1 MTQRLRLAFKLMI
14 FFLLTALLTAGVIYA
29 IFLADLPGPGAVAQ
43 RVQRP
48 STLILDRHGRL
59 LYEVIDPN
67 GSKQASVPLADMPL
81 ACRQAAVATEDKHFY
96 QHPGV
101 DLSAIAR
108 ALWQNTQ
115 AGETVSGASTITQQV
130 ARNLL
135 MSAEERYE
143 LSLRRKL
150 REAWLAWRLEQ
161 AYSKDQL
168 LALYLNQVYFGN
180 FAVGLEAAS
189 QAYLGASARELDTA
203 QCALLIGLLQSPARY
218 NPLLDAGA
226 ARKRQATVLSLMVEQ
241 GYLSAAQAD
250 LVRQEPLQFN
260 TNTFPI
266 RAPHF
271 VMYVSSLL
279 EQQLGVDALRQG
291 GLRVTT
297 TLDLDWQQEGQ
308 AIVQRRL
315 RQLKED
321 RRAPLSRRVD
331 NAALVAL
338 DPQTG
343 EILALVGSPDYFDDR
358 IQGNVNAALSLRQP
372 GSAIKPLT
380 YAAAFDPARAQAA
393 GRAPLNPATL
403 VADVRTV
410 FPTREGEPYVPLNYD
425 LDFHG
430 PVLLRDALGNSFNI
444 PAVKV
449 LQFIGVPALVDQAQ
463 RLGISSF
470 VQTDALGLA
479 LTLGGGEV
487 RLLELT
493 AAYGA
498 FASGGRRVSP
508 VAILKIEN
516 RDGQALPGM
525 GPTGPG
531 AQVLSPQVAYLITDI
546 LSDNEARVR
555 TFGRN
560 SLLRLSGNR
569 PAAVKTGTTTDWK
582 DNWTV
587 GYTPDLV
594 VGVWVGNADNAS
606 MIGVSGVTGAAPIW
620 HDFMETVLH
629 NTPAQDF
636 ERPPGLVEM
645 EICSDSGLLPTDLC
659 PYRRQEIFIACPGQ
673 ACAPTQAD
681 TMHQRISLDGRT
693 MQRATPETPP
703 AYRLD
708 KVFWALPP
716 ELQEWAR
723 AHDIAQPPPLAEI
736 VLPAQTAALPA
747 GGRMAPGRDATLASG
762 VSLTLTSPDPARVYR
777 LSRAAPADTQQ
788 IEIAAQSALPLR
800 ELTLTVN
807 GRPLWQQQATYA
819 SAWWQLQAGEYTF
832 QAIGITTA
840 GETIQSAPITIT
852 VIG

>member
-1 MTQRLRLAFKLMI
+1 
-14 FFLLTALLTAGVIYA
+14 
-29 IFLADLPGPGAVAQ
+29 
-43 RVQRP
+43 
-48 STLILDRHGRL
+48 
-59 LYEVIDPN
+59 
-67 GSKQASVPLADMPL
+67 
-81 ACRQAAVATEDKHFY
+81 
-96 QHPGV
+96 
-101 DLSAIAR
+101 
-108 ALWQNTQ
+108 
-115 AGETVSGASTITQQV
+115 
-130 ARNLL
+130 
-135 MSAEERYE
+135 
-143 LSLRRKL
+143 
-150 REAWLAWRLEQ
+150 
-161 AYSKDQL
+161 
-168 LALYLNQVYFGN
+168 
-180 FAVGLEAAS
+180 
-189 QAYLGASARELDTA
+189 
-203 QCALLIGLLQSPARY
+203 
-218 NPLLDAGA
+218 
-226 ARKRQATVLSLMVEQ
+226 
-241 GYLSAAQAD
+241 
-250 LVRQEPLQFN
+250 
-260 TNTFPI
+260 
-266 RAPHF
+266 
-271 VMYVSSLL
+271 
-279 EQQLGVDALRQG
+279 
-291 GLRVTT
+291 
-297 TLDLDWQQEGQ
+297 
-308 AIVQRRL
+308 
-315 RQLKED
+315 
-321 RRAPLSRRVD
+321 
-331 NAALVAL
+331 
-338 DPQTG
+338 
-343 EILALVGSPDYFDDR
+343 
-358 IQGNVNAALSLRQP
+358 
-372 GSAIKPLT
+372 
-380 YAAAFDPARAQAA
+380 PARAQAA

>member
-1 MTQRLRLAFKLMI
+1 VFLLMSRRFRLAFKL
-14 FFLLTALLTAGVIYA
+14 FLGLGLVALLVAGGIYVVV
-29 IFLADLPGPGAVAQ
+29 LADLPGPGAVAQ

-59 LYEVIDPN
+59 LYEVIDPD

-81 ACRQAAVATEDKHFY
+81 ACQQAAVATEDKHFY

-101 DLSAIAR
+101 DLSAIGR

-115 AGETVSGASTITQQV
+115 AGDTISGASTITQQV

-135 MSAEERYE
+135 LSAEERYE
-143 LSLRRKL
+143 RSVRRKL

-161 AYSKDQL
+161 AFSKDQL
-168 LALYLNQVYFGN
+168 LALYLNQAYFGN

-189 QAYLGASARELDTA
+189 QAYFGASARELDTA

-218 NPLLDAGA
+218 NPLLDADA
-226 ARKRQATVLSLMVEQ
+226 ARQRQATVLNLMVEQ
-241 GYLSAAQAD
+241 GYLSADQAE
-250 LVRQEPLQFN
+250 LARQEPLQFN

-271 VMYVSSLL
+271 VMFVSSLL

-291 GLRVTT
+291 GLHVTT
-297 TLDLDWQQEGQ
+297 TLDLDWQEEGQ

-321 RRAPLSRRVD
+321 RKAPLSRRVD

-343 EILALVGSPDYFDDR
+343 EIMAMIGSPDYFDDR

-470 VQTDALGLA
+470 VQADDLGLA

-516 RDGQALPGM
+516 DAGQTLPGM
-525 GPTGPG
+525 GQAGPRP
-531 AQVLSPQVAYLITDI
+531 QVLSPQVAYLITDI

-560 SLLRLSGNR
+560 SLLRLSGDR

-587 GYTPDLV
+587 GYTPQLV

-620 HDFMETVLH
+620 HDFMETALR
-629 NTPAQDF
+629 NTPAQPF
-636 ERPPGLVEM
+636 GRPPGLVEM
-645 EICSDSGLLPTDLC
+645 EICADSGQLPTDLC
-659 PYRRQEIFIACPGQ
+659 PYRRREIFIACPGQ
-673 ACAPTQAD
+673 ACAPTQTD
-681 TMHQRISLDGRT
+681 TMHQRITLDGRT
-693 MQRATPETPP
+693 MQRAAPEAPP
-703 AYRLD
+703 AYRVD
-708 KVFWALPP
+708 KVFWVLPP

-723 AHDIAQPPPLAEI
+723 THGIAQPPP
-736 VLPAQTAALPA
+736 QTAAVTIGGQAAVAPVAVLSA
-747 GGRMAPGRDATLASG
+747 GTRAP
-762 VSLTLTSPDPARVYR
+762 LTLTSPDPARVYR
-777 LSRAAPADTQQ
+777 LSRAAPPGTQQ
-788 IEIAAQSALPLR
+788 IEIAAQSDLPLR

-807 GRPLWQQQATYA
+807 GQPLWQQQAAYT

-832 QAIGITTA
+832 QAVGITTA
-840 GETIQSAPITIT
+840 GETIRSAPITIT
-852 VIG
+852 VVG

>member
-1 MTQRLRLAFKLMI
+1 MTRRFRTAFKWTLFSI
-14 FFLLTALLTAGVIYA
+14 LALFLAAAVVYVTV
-29 IFLADLPGPGAVAQ
+29 LADLPGPSAVAQ
-43 RVQRP
+43 SVQRP
-48 STLILDRHGRL
+48 STQILDRHGRL

-67 GSKQASVPLADMPL
+67 GSKQTPLPLSAMPL
-81 ACRQAAVATEDKHFY
+81 ACRQAAIATEDKNFY
-96 QHPGV
+96 QHPGI

-108 ALWQNTQ
+108 AVWQNTQ
-115 AGETVSGASTITQQV
+115 AGDTLSGASTITQQV

-135 MSAEERYE
+135 LSADERYE
-143 LSLRRKL
+143 RSLRRKL
-150 REAWLAWRLEQ
+150 REGWLAWRLEHTF
-161 AYSKDQL
+161 SKDEL
-168 LALYLNQVYFGN
+168 LALYLNQAYFGN

-189 QAYLGASARELDTA
+189 QAYFDASARELDSA

-218 NPLLDAGA
+218 NPLQDARA
-226 ARKRQATVLSLMVEQ
+226 ARQRQATVLGLMVEQ
-241 GYLSAAQAD
+241 GYLSADQAE
-250 LVRQEPLQFN
+250 LARQEPLQFN
-260 TNTFPI
+260 SNTFPI

-271 VMYVSSLL
+271 VMFVSSLL
-279 EQQLGVDALRQG
+279 EQQLGIDALRQG

-297 TLDLDWQQEGQ
+297 TLDLDWQEEGQ

-315 RQLKED
+315 HQLLED
-321 RRAPLSRRVD
+321 RHAPLSRRVD

-410 FPTREGEPYVPLNYD
+410 FPTKEGEPYVPLNYD

-449 LQFIGVPALVDQAQ
+449 LQHIGVPALMDEAQ

-470 VQTDALGLA
+470 VQAGDFGLA

-498 FASGGRRVSP
+498 FANSGRRVAP
-508 VAILKIEN
+508 VAILKIE
-516 RDGQALPGM
+516 DSAGQALPGTGQVRP
-525 GPTGPG
+525 GP
-531 AQVLSPQVAYLITDI
+531 QVLSPQVAYLITDI

-560 SLLRLSGNR
+560 SLLRLSGDR

-587 GYTPDLV
+587 GYTPNLV

-629 NTPAQDF
+629 NTPLQPF
-636 ERPPGLVEM
+636 VRPAGLVEM
-645 EICSDSGLLPTDLC
+645 EICADSGMLPTAAC
-659 PYRRQEIFIACPGQ
+659 PYRRREIFIACPGQ

-693 MQRATPETPP
+693 TQRATPDTPP
-703 AYRLD
+703 AYRVD
-708 KVFWALPP
+708 KVFWVLPP
-716 ELQEWAR
+716 ELQDWAR
-723 AHDIAQPPPLAEI
+723 THGIAQPPAETASMTSDSQLTPATLMTGARAPLA
-736 VLPAQTAALPA
+736 L
-747 GGRMAPGRDATLASG
+747 S
-762 VSLTLTSPDPARVYR
+762 SPDPARVYR
-777 LSRAAPADTQQ
+777 LSQTAPAATQQ
-788 IEIAAQSALPLR
+788 IEIAAQSTLPLR

-807 GRPLWQQQATYA
+807 GRLLMRQQAA
-819 SAWWQLQAGEYTF
+819 QISAWWQLQAGEYTF
-832 QAIGITTA
+832 QAVGITA
-840 GETIQSAPITIT
+840 QGETIQSLPVTIT
-852 VIG
+852 VVG

>member
-1 MTQRLRLAFKLMI
+1 MRQPLRFIL
-14 FFLLTALLTAGVIYA
+14 ALLLFLFFAALLVGGAVYA
-29 IFLADLPGPGAVAQ
+29 AWLADLPGPEAVAPAMQ
-43 RVQRP
+43 QP
-48 STLILDRHGRL
+48 STLILDRQGRL
-59 LYEVIDPN
+59 LYEVMDPN
-67 GSKQASVPLADMPL
+67 GSKQTPLPLTDMPL

-115 AGETVSGASTITQQV
+115 AGETVSGASTITQQA

-135 MSAEERYE
+135 LSADERYE
-143 LSLRRKL
+143 RSLRRKV

-161 AYSKDQL
+161 VFSKDEL
-168 LALYLNQVYFGN
+168 LALYLNQAYFGN

-189 QAYLGASARELDTA
+189 QAYFGAAAAELDAA
-203 QCALLIGLLQSPARY
+203 QCALLIGILQSPALY
-218 NPLLDAGA
+218 NPLQHAYA
-226 ARKRQATVLSLMVEQ
+226 ARQRQATVLGLMVEQ
-241 GYLSAAQAD
+241 GFLTPAQAD
-250 LVRQEPLQFN
+250 LARQEPLQFN
-260 TNTFPI
+260 ANTFPI

-271 VMYVSSLL
+271 VMFVSSLL

-297 TLDLDWQQEGQ
+297 TLDLDWQQQGEE
-308 AIVQRRL
+308 IVQRRL
-315 RQLKED
+315 RQLEED
-321 RRAPLSRRVD
+321 RQAPLSRRVD
-331 NAALVAL
+331 NASLVAL

-343 EILALVGSPDYFDDR
+343 EILAMVGSPDYFDDR

-380 YAAAFDPARAQAA
+380 YAAAFDPAAARAA

-449 LQFIGVPALVDQAQ
+449 LQVIGVPALVDQAQ
-463 RLGISSF
+463 RMGISSF
-470 VQTDALGLA
+470 VQADDLGLA

-498 FASGGRRVSP
+498 FANGGRRVAP
-508 VAILKIEN
+508 VAILQIGTSA
-516 RDGQALPGM
+516 GQTLPAF
-525 GPTGPG
+525 GPG
-531 AQVLSPQVAYLITDI
+531 GAGPQALSPQVAYLITDI
-546 LSDNEARVR
+546 LRDNEARVR
-555 TFGRN
+555 TFGRS
-560 SLLRLSGNR
+560 SLLRLANDR

-587 GYTPDLV
+587 GYTPNLV

-620 HDFMETVLH
+620 HDFMETVLRGA
-629 NTPAQDF
+629 PPQAF
-636 ERPPGLVEM
+636 ERPPGLQEL
-645 EICSDSGLLPTDLC
+645 EICADSGLLPTDLC
-659 PYRRQEIFIACPGQ
+659 PHRRREIFIACPDQ
-673 ACAPTQAD
+673 ACAPTQTDA
-681 TMHQRISLDGRT
+681 MHQRISLDGRT
-693 MQRATPETPP
+693 MQRATADTPP

-708 KVFWALPP
+708 KIFWVMPP

-723 AHDIAQPPPLAEI
+723 SHGIEQPPSLAAAG
-736 VLPAQTAALPA
+736 LPVDARPAPVRDITLTGSAALP
-747 GGRMAPGRDATLASG
+747 LWLS
-762 VSLTLTSPDPARVYR
+762 SPDPARIYR
-777 LSRAAPADTQQ
+777 LSRAAPLATQQ
-788 IEIAAQSALPLR
+788 IEIAAQSAWPLR
-800 ELTLTVN
+800 RLTLTVN
-807 GRPLWQQQATYA
+807 GQPLWQQSADSA
-819 SAWWQLQAGEYTF
+819 SAWWPLQAGVYTF
-832 QAIGITTA
+832 QAIGVTTA
-840 GETIQSAPITIT
+840 GETIESPPITIT

>member
-1 MTQRLRLAFKLMI
+1 MTQRLRLAFKVMI
-14 FFLLTALLTAGVIYA
+14 FFLLTAPLTAGVIYA

-59 LYEVIDPN
+59 LYEVIDPS

-108 ALWQNTQ
+108 ALWQNIQ
-115 AGETVSGASTITQQV
+115 AGATVSGASTITQQV

-241 GYLSAAQAD
+241 GYLSAEQAD

-470 VQTDALGLA
+470 VQTDDLGLA

>member
-1 MTQRLRLAFKLMI
+1 MTPTAASRRRCPWLTCRWPVARPPWPLR
-14 FFLLTALLTAGVIYA
+14 T
-29 IFLADLPGPGAVAQ
+29 
-43 RVQRP
+43 
-48 STLILDRHGRL
+48 STSTSI
-59 LYEVIDPN
+59 
-67 GSKQASVPLADMPL
+67 QAWTS
-81 ACRQAAVATEDKHFY
+81 
-96 QHPGV
+96 
-101 DLSAIAR
+101 SAIAR

-115 AGETVSGASTITQQV
+115 AGATVSGASTITQQV